1 LAQNDLVVV
10 KTSSETQAFCDA
22 LATFPGAGSAQRC
35 EMLERQVFVLRVW
48 RDPHG
53 ELRASLKSAEDQVS
67 HFANLESVVAFL
79 KTRFEASETQPET
92 RRKS

>member
-1 LAQNDLVVV
+1 
-10 KTSSETQAFCDA
+10 
-22 LATFPGAGSAQRC
+22 
-35 EMLERQVFVLRVW
+35 MLERQVFVLRVW

-53 ELRASLKSAEDQVS
+53 ELRASLKSAAEDQVS

-92 RRKS
+92 RRNT